1 MTAST
6 PLDTLIDKSRDA
18 RDQAGRLL
26 ADERR
31 GEAQSAA
38 QLRALE
44 QYRADYGRQLQD
56 AMNAGIDAA
65 RLGDYR
71 RFIRSLD
78 DAIEQARRALA
89 QQGERVAASRD
100 QWQQRQRQ
108 LSSYDTLAQ
117 RRAAQARHQEQRR
130 EQRASDE
137 TNNNAVARR
146 PR

>member
-1 MTAST
+1 
-6 PLDTLIDKSRDA
+6 
-18 RDQAGRLL
+18 
-26 ADERR
+26 
-31 GEAQSAA
+31 
-38 QLRALE
+38 RAP
-44 QYRADYGRQLQD
+44 
-56 AMNAGIDAA
+56 
-65 RLGDYR
+65 
-71 RFIRSLD
+71 
-78 DAIEQARRALA
+78 
-89 QQGERVAASRD
+89 ASRD